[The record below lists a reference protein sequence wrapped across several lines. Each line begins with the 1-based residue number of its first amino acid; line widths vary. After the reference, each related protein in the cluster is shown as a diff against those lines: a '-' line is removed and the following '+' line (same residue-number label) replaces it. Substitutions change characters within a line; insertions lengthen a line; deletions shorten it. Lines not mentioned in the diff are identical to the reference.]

1 MQTTIDLKDT
11 YIKPFKKSKFK
22 ENIDAIT
29 TYLMLLL
36 MFGMMLLAFNVA
48 FIQSDALEG
57 LLDIEKPYVIIYV
70 GFFGL
75 LVFIRFICKSSSR
88 YALSEN
94 DCLEMFK
101 RLNGKKLK
109 NNIALILRENE
120 VITVG
125 ELRAIIFEMRSERNT
140 LRENAYKEMIGEAD
154 ISEKTKSL
162 INDVNKDISLIEYY
176 ISQEKNRSK

>member
-1 MQTTIDLKDT
+1 
-11 YIKPFKKSKFK
+11 
-22 ENIDAIT
+22 
-29 TYLMLLL
+29 
-36 MFGMMLLAFNVA
+36 
-48 FIQSDALEG
+48 
-57 LLDIEKPYVIIYV
+57 
-70 GFFGL
+70 
-75 LVFIRFICKSSSR
+75 
-88 YALSEN
+88 
-94 DCLEMFK
+94 MFK